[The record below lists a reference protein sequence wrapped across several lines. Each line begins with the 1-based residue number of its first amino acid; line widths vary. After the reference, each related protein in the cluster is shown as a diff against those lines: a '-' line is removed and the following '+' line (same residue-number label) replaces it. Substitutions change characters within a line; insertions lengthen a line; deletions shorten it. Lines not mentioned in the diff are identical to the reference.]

1 VNLYQP
7 VLEKLTLEQLQEALN
22 CLYNELPP
30 QDEKLQNLEL
40 QEWGLLAVLLGSER
54 WLPWPDA
61 SSSKPSGCSIAVTGS
76 APALSWNA

>member
-40 QEWGLLAVLLGSER
+40 QEWSLLAVLLSGLMREKER
-54 WLPWPDA
+54 GRLH
-61 SSSKPSGCSIAVTGS
+61 
-76 APALSWNA
+76 

>member
-1 VNLYQP
+1 

-40 QEWGLLAVLLGSER
+40 QEWGLLAVLLSGLMREKER
-54 WLPWPDA
+54 GRLH
-61 SSSKPSGCSIAVTGS
+61 
-76 APALSWNA
+76 